1 MKIGDL
7 VKYVPQQPWPR
18 LTARGAGVVVAVI
31 LGMTDYYKV
40 IWFGKGSEWSILEEK
55 YLEAVNERTSDL
67 TGR

>member
-18 LTARGAGVVVAVI
+18 PRLAAGVVVAVI

-55 YLEAVNERTSDL
+55 YLEAVND
-67 TGR
+67 